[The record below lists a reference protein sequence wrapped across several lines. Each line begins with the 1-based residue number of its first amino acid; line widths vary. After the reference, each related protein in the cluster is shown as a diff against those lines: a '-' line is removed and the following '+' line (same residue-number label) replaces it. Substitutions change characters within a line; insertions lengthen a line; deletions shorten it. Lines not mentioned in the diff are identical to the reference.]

1 MRRANTTRQ
10 FSHIGVPAL
19 IFRKRW
25 VRSRAVKPFMIPGH
39 RSNTPLVFVFLSFAG
54 VLVGCNRQSQIS
66 SQPPRAVRIAT
77 VAAPQM
83 TGETLRYSASILPYA
98 QVDLMFRSSGYVTNV
113 RQVRGAD
120 ERTRNIGTGDYVEK
134 GLTLAYIRRED
145 LQNQVAQAKAQLDQ
159 LAAQHTKADQD
170 FQRAK
175 ALYSTQSLTKPDYE
189 QSQEAFN
196 ATRAAMDNAK
206 AALLQSQLTLGD
218 ADLKAPFSGYILSR
232 NIDLGSLVSPA
243 MNAFTIADIGR
254 VKVAF
259 GAPDYVLSR
268 IRLGQ
273 ELTIQTENDAA
284 QVKGRVTSISPAADT
299 RNRIFAVEV
308 TVSNRDR
315 HLKPGM
321 IASVGL
327 GEVPHSSISIPL
339 SAIVPFP
346 SEPDHFAVMVA
357 QDRGGRLIANLRKV
371 QLGTTH
377 DNSVAVEGVQPGE
390 RVVSV
395 GAQLLKDGDPIQVIP

>member
-1 MRRANTTRQ
+1 
-10 FSHIGVPAL
+10 V
-19 IFRKRW
+19 KR
-25 VRSRAVKPFMIPGH
+25 FTIPRH
-39 RSNTPLVFVFLSFAG
+39 RLNTPLALIVLSMTG
-54 VLVGCNRQSQIS
+54 VLGGCGHESKIP
-66 SQPPRAVRIAT
+66 SQPPRAVRLAT
-77 VAAPQM
+77 VAAPQ
-83 TGETLRYSASILPYA
+83 TNAETLRYSASILPYA

-120 ERTRNIGTGDYVEK
+120 GRTRNIGTGDYIDQ
-134 GLTLAYIRRED
+134 GLTLAHIRRED
-145 LQNQVAQAKAQLDQ
+145 LQNQTAQAQAQLDQ
-159 LAAQHTKADQD
+159 TTAQHTKADQD

-175 ALYSTQSLTKPDYE
+175 ALYSTQSLTKPDYD

-232 NIDLGSLVSPA
+232 NVEVGSLVSPA
-243 MNAFTIADIGR
+243 TNAFTIADIGR
-254 VKVAF
+254 VKVTF

-268 IRLGQ
+268 VRLGQ
-273 ELTIQTENDAA
+273 ELTIQTENDAVP
-284 QVKGRVTSISPAADT
+284 VKGRVTSISPAADT
-299 RNRIFAVEV
+299 RNRIFAIEL
-308 TVSNRDR
+308 TVGNRDG

-321 IASVGL
+321 IASIGL
-327 GEVPHSSISIPL
+327 GEVPHSSILIPL
-339 SAIVPFP
+339 SAIVPVP

-357 QDRGGRLIANLRKV
+357 QERAGRLVANLRKV
-371 QLGTTH
+371 QLGATH

-395 GAQLLKDGDPIQVIP
+395 GAQLLNDGDPIQAIP

>member
-1 MRRANTTRQ
+1 M
-10 FSHIGVPAL
+10 
-19 IFRKRW
+19 
-25 VRSRAVKPFMIPGH
+25 KPFLIPGY
-39 RSNTPLVFVFLSFAG
+39 RSNTPAVLVVLSFAV
-54 VLVGCNRQSQIS
+54 VLGGCNHQSQVPW
-66 SQPPRAVRIAT
+66 QPPRAVRLAT
-77 VAAPQM
+77 VAAPQANA
-83 TGETLRYSASILPYA
+83 ETLRYSASVLPYA
-98 QVDLMFRSSGYVTNV
+98 QVDLMFRSSGYVTDV

-120 ERTRNIGTGDYVEK
+120 GRTRNIGTGDYVET
-134 GLTLAYIRRED
+134 GLTLAHIRRED
-145 LQNQVAQAKAQLDQ
+145 LQNQVAQAQAQLDQ
-159 LAAQHTKADQD
+159 AVAQHTKADQD

-189 QSQEAFN
+189 QSQEAFS
-196 ATRAAMDNAK
+196 ATQAAMDNAK
-206 AALLQSQLTLGD
+206 AASRQAELFLGD
-218 ADLKAPFSGYILSR
+218 ADLKAPFSGCILSR
-232 NIDLGSLVSPA
+232 NIDLGTLVSA
-243 MNAFTIADIGR
+243 STNAFTIADIGR
-254 VKVAF
+254 VKVTF

-268 IRLGQ
+268 VRLGQ

-284 QVKGRVTSISPAADT
+284 PVKGRVTSISPSADT

-308 TVSNRDR
+308 TVNNRDS

-327 GEVPHSSISIPL
+327 GEVPHLSISIPL

-346 SEPDHFAVMVA
+346 SEPEHFAVMVA
-357 QDRGGRLIANLRKV
+357 QDRAGTLVANLRKV

-377 DNSVAVEGVQPGE
+377 ESSVAVEGVQPGE

>member
-1 MRRANTTRQ
+1 M
-10 FSHIGVPAL
+10 
-19 IFRKRW
+19 
-25 VRSRAVKPFMIPGH
+25 KPFLIPGR
-39 RSNTPLVFVFLSFAG
+39 RSDAAVILVVLSLSAM
-54 VLVGCNRQSQIS
+54 LNGCNHEQIPA
-66 SQPPRAVRIAT
+66 QPPRAVRLTT
-77 VAAPQM
+77 VAVSQM
-83 TGETLRYSASILPYA
+83 SGETLRYSASILPHA

-113 RQVRGAD
+113 KQVRGAD
-120 ERTRNIGTGDYVEK
+120 GRTRDIGTGDYVEQ
-134 GLTLAYIRRED
+134 GLTLAHIRRED
-145 LQNQVAQAKAQLDQ
+145 LQYQLAQAQAQLDQ
-159 LAAQHTKADQD
+159 ALAHHTRADQD

-175 ALYSTQSLTKPDYE
+175 VLYSTQSLTKPDYD
-189 QSQEAFN
+189 QSEAAFN

-232 NIDLGSLVSPA
+232 NIDLGSLVSPSTS
-243 MNAFTIADIGR
+243 AFTIADIGR

-268 IRLGQ
+268 VRLGQ
-273 ELTIQTENDAA
+273 ELTIQTEDDAA
-284 QVKGRVTSISPAADT
+284 TVKGRVTSISPAADT

-308 TVSNRDR
+308 TVSNRDS

-339 SAIVPFP
+339 SAIVPVP

-357 QDRGGRLIANLRKV
+357 QERAGRLVANLRKV
-371 QLGTTH
+371 QLGATH

-395 GAQLLKDGDPIQVIP
+395 GAQLLNDGDPIQAIP

>member
-1 MRRANTTRQ
+1 MRKANTIRR
-10 FSHIGVPAL
+10 FLHIGVCAL
-19 IFRKRW
+19 IFGKRW
-25 VRSRAVKPFMIPGH
+25 VRSSAVKTFMIPGH
-39 RSNTPLVFVFLSFAG
+39 RWNTPVVLVFLSVAG
-54 VLVGCNRQSQIS
+54 VLSGCNHQSQIP

-83 TGETLRYSASILPYA
+83 SGETLRYSASILPYA

-120 ERTRNIGTGDYVEK
+120 GRTRDIGTGDYVEA
-134 GLTLAYIRRED
+134 GLKLAHIRRED
-145 LQNQVAQAKAQLDQ
+145 LQNQVAQAQAQLDQ
-159 LAAQHTKADQD
+159 TTAQHTKADQD

-175 ALYSTQSLTKPDYE
+175 ALYSTQSLTKPDYD
-189 QSQEAFN
+189 QSQETFN
-196 ATRAAMDNAK
+196 ATQAAMDNAK
-206 AALLQSQLTLGD
+206 ATLLQSQLTLGD
-218 ADLKAPFSGYILSR
+218 ADLKAPFSGYVLSR
-232 NIDLGSLVSPA
+232 NIDLGSLVSPST
-243 MNAFTIADIGR
+243 NAFTIADIGR

-268 IRLGQ
+268 VRLGQ

-284 QVKGRVTSISPAADT
+284 PVKGRITSISPAADT

-339 SAIVPFP
+339 SAIVPLP

-357 QDRGGRLIANLRKV
+357 QNRAGRLVANLRKV

>member
-1 MRRANTTRQ
+1 M
-10 FSHIGVPAL
+10 
-19 IFRKRW
+19 
-25 VRSRAVKPFMIPGH
+25 KPFVMSGH
-39 RSNTPLVFVFLSFAG
+39 RSNILLVLVLLSIAG
-54 VLVGCNRQSQIS
+54 VLSGCNRESQIP
-66 SQPPRAVRIAT
+66 SQPPRAVRLAT

-120 ERTRNIGTGDYVEK
+120 GRTRDIGTGDYVEQ
-134 GLTLAYIRRED
+134 GVALAHIRRED
-145 LQNQVAQAKAQLDQ
+145 LQNQVAQAQAQLDQ
-159 LAAQHTKADQD
+159 ATAQHTKADQD

-175 ALYSTQSLTKPDYE
+175 ALYSTQSLTKPDYDE
-189 QSQEAFN
+189 SQEAFN
-196 ATRAAMDNAK
+196 ATQAAMDNAK
-206 AALLQSQLTLGD
+206 ATLLQTELLLGD
-218 ADLKAPFSGYILSR
+218 ADLKAPFSGYILNR
-232 NIDLGSLVSPA
+232 NIDLGTLVSA
-243 MNAFTIADIGR
+243 STSAFAIADIGR
-254 VKVAF
+254 VKVSF

-268 IRLGQ
+268 VRLGQ

-284 QVKGRVTSISPAADT
+284 PVKGRVTSISPSADT

-321 IASVGL
+321 IASISL
-327 GEVPHSSISIPL
+327 GEVPHLSISIPL

-357 QDRGGRLIANLRKV
+357 QDRSGTLVANLRKV

-377 DNSVAVEGVQPGE
+377 DNSVAVKGVQPGE

-395 GAQLLKDGDPIQVIP
+395 GAQLLRDGDPIQVIP

>member
-1 MRRANTTRQ
+1 MRRANTIRR
-10 FSHIGVPAL
+10 FLPIGVRAL

-25 VRSRAVKPFMIPGH
+25 VRSRAMKAFLIPGH
-39 RSNTPLVFVFLSFAG
+39 RWNTPFSLIVVSVTGLLG
-54 VLVGCNRQSQIS
+54 GCSHESQIP
-66 SQPPRAVRIAT
+66 SQPPRAVRLAT

-98 QVDLMFRSSGYVTNV
+98 QVDLMFRSSGYVTNI

-120 ERTRNIGTGDYVEK
+120 GRTRDIGTGDYVEQ
-134 GLTLAYIRRED
+134 GLTLAHIRLED
-145 LQNQVAQAKAQLDQ
+145 LQNQMAQAQAQLDQ
-159 LAAQHTKADQD
+159 TTAQHTKADQD
-170 FQRAK
+170 LQRAK
-175 ALYSTQSLTKPDYE
+175 ALYSTQSLTKPDYD

-218 ADLKAPFSGYILSR
+218 ADLKAPFAGYILSR
-232 NIDLGSLVSPA
+232 NIDLGSLVSPST
-243 MNAFTIADIGR
+243 NAFTIADIGR

-268 IRLGQ
+268 VRLGQ
-273 ELTIQTENDAA
+273 ELTIQTENAA
-284 QVKGRVTSISPAADT
+284 APVKGRVTSISPAADT
-299 RNRIFAVEV
+299 RNRIFAIEL
-308 TVSNRDR
+308 TVGNRDG

-339 SAIVPFP
+339 SAIVPLP

-357 QDRGGRLIANLRKV
+357 QERAGRLVANLRKV

-395 GAQLLKDGDPIQVIP
+395 GAQLLKDGDSIQVIP

>member
-1 MRRANTTRQ
+1 M
-10 FSHIGVPAL
+10 
-19 IFRKRW
+19 
-25 VRSRAVKPFMIPGH
+25 KPFTIPRH
-39 RSNTPLVFVFLSFAG
+39 RLNTPLALIVLSVTG
-54 VLVGCNRQSQIS
+54 VLGGCGHESQIP
-66 SQPPRAVRIAT
+66 SQPPRAVRLAT
-77 VAAPQM
+77 VAAPQ
-83 TGETLRYSASILPYA
+83 TSAETLRYSASILPYA
-98 QVDLMFRSSGYVTNV
+98 QVDLMFRSSGYVTDV
-113 RQVRGAD
+113 RQVQGAD
-120 ERTRNIGTGDYVEK
+120 GRTRNVGTGDYVERS
-134 GLTLAYIRRED
+134 LMLAHIRRED
-145 LQNQVAQAKAQLDQ
+145 LQNQMAQAQAQLDQ
-159 LAAQHTKADQD
+159 ATAQHTKADQD

-175 ALYSTQSLTKPDYE
+175 ALYSTQSLTKPDYD
-189 QSQEAFN
+189 QSEAAFN
-196 ATRAAMDNAK
+196 ATSAAMDNAR
-206 AALLQSQLTLGD
+206 AALLQAQLLLAD

-232 NIDLGSLVSPA
+232 NIDLGSLVSPSTS
-243 MNAFTIADIGR
+243 AFTIADIGR

-273 ELTIQTENDAA
+273 ELTIQTENDAVP
-284 QVKGRVTSISPAADT
+284 VKGRVTSISPAADT

-321 IASVGL
+321 IASIGL
-327 GEVPHSSISIPL
+327 GEAPHSSISIPL

-357 QDRGGRLIANLRKV
+357 QERAGRLVANLRKV

-377 DNSVAVEGVQPGE
+377 DNSVAVEGLQPGE

-395 GAQLLKDGDPIQVIP
+395 GAQLLKDGDPIQAIP

>member
-1 MRRANTTRQ
+1 M
-10 FSHIGVPAL
+10 
-19 IFRKRW
+19 
-25 VRSRAVKPFMIPGH
+25 KPFPIPGH
-39 RSNTPLVFVFLSFAG
+39 RPNPLL
-54 VLVGCNRQSQIS
+54 VLVVLLLTAGLSGCNHRSQIP

-83 TGETLRYSASILPYA
+83 SGETLRYSASILPYA

-120 ERTRNIGTGDYVEK
+120 GRTRDIGTGDYAEK
-134 GLTLAYIRRED
+134 GITLAHIRRED
-145 LQNQVAQAKAQLDQ
+145 LQNQVAQAQAQLDQ
-159 LAAQHTKADQD
+159 AAAQHTKADQD

-175 ALYSTQSLTKPDYE
+175 ALYSTQSITKPDYD

-196 ATRAAMDNAK
+196 ATQAAMDNAK
-206 AALLQSQLTLGD
+206 ATLLQTELTLGD
-218 ADLKAPFSGYILSR
+218 ADLKAPFSGYVLSR
-232 NIDLGSLVSPA
+232 NIDLGSLVSPST
-243 MNAFTIADIGR
+243 NAFTIADIGR
-254 VKVAF
+254 VKVTF

-268 IRLGQ
+268 VRLGQ

-284 QVKGRVTSISPAADT
+284 PTKGRVTSISPAADI

-308 TVSNRDR
+308 TVNNRDR

-321 IASVGL
+321 IASIGL

-346 SEPDHFAVMVA
+346 SEPEHFAVMVA
-357 QDRGGRLIANLRKV
+357 QERAGTLVANLRKV

-395 GAQLLKDGDPIQVIP
+395 GAQLLKDGDPIQAIP

>member
-1 MRRANTTRQ
+1 MPFTISCHRLNR
-10 FSHIGVPAL
+10 PLAL
-19 IFRKRW
+19 I
-25 VRSRAVKPFMIPGH
+25 V
-39 RSNTPLVFVFLSFAG
+39 LSLTG
-54 VLVGCNRQSQIS
+54 MLGGCSHVSQIP
-66 SQPPRAVRIAT
+66 SQPPRAVRLAI
-77 VAAPQM
+77 VAAPQ
-83 TGETLRYSASILPYA
+83 TSSETLRYSASILPYA

-120 ERTRNIGTGDYVEK
+120 GRTRNVGTGDYVEQ
-134 GLTLAYIRRED
+134 GLPLAHIRRQD
-145 LQNQVAQAKAQLDQ
+145 LQNEVAQAQAQFDQ
-159 LAAQHTKADQD
+159 TIAQHTKADQD

-175 ALYSTQSLTKPDYE
+175 ALYSTQSLTKPDYD
-189 QSQEAFN
+189 QSEAAFN
-196 ATRAAMDNAK
+196 GTRAAMDNAK

-232 NIDLGSLVSPA
+232 NIDLGSLVSPSTS
-243 MNAFTIADIGR
+243 AFTIADISR

-268 IRLGQ
+268 VRLGQ
-273 ELTIQTENDAA
+273 ELATQTENDAA
-284 QVKGRVTSISPAADT
+284 PVKGRVTSISPAADT

-308 TVSNRDR
+308 TVSNRAR

-321 IASVGL
+321 IASIGL
-327 GEVPHSSISIPL
+327 GDVPHSSISIPL
-339 SAIVPFP
+339 SAIVPLP

-357 QDRGGRLIANLRKV
+357 QERAGALVANLRKV
-371 QLGTTH
+371 QLGATH

-395 GAQLLKDGDPIQVIP
+395 GAQLLKDGDPIQAIP

>member
-1 MRRANTTRQ
+1 
-10 FSHIGVPAL
+10 
-19 IFRKRW
+19 
-25 VRSRAVKPFMIPGH
+25 VKPFVMSGH
-39 RSNTPLVFVFLSFAG
+39 RSNILLVLVLLSIAG
-54 VLVGCNRQSQIS
+54 VLSGCNRESQIP
-66 SQPPRAVRIAT
+66 SQPPRAVRLAT

-120 ERTRNIGTGDYVEK
+120 GRTRDIGTGDYVEQ
-134 GLTLAYIRRED
+134 GVALAHIRRED
-145 LQNQVAQAKAQLDQ
+145 LQNQVAQAQAQLDQ
-159 LAAQHTKADQD
+159 ATAQHTKADQD

-175 ALYSTQSLTKPDYE
+175 ALYSTQSLTKPDYD

-196 ATRAAMDNAK
+196 ATQAAMDDAK
-206 AALLQSQLTLGD
+206 ATLLQTELLLGD
-218 ADLKAPFSGYILSR
+218 ADLKAPFSGYVLNR
-232 NIDLGSLVSPA
+232 NIDLGTLVSA
-243 MNAFTIADIGR
+243 STSAFTIADIGR
-254 VKVAF
+254 VKVSF

-268 IRLGQ
+268 VRLGQ

-284 QVKGRVTSISPAADT
+284 PVKGPVTSISPSADT

-321 IASVGL
+321 IASISL
-327 GEVPHSSISIPL
+327 GEVPHLSISIPL
-339 SAIVPFP
+339 SALVPFP

-357 QDRGGRLIANLRKV
+357 QDRSGTLVANLRKV

-395 GAQLLKDGDPIQVIP
+395 GAQLLRDGDPIQVIP

>member
-1 MRRANTTRQ
+1 M
-10 FSHIGVPAL
+10 
-19 IFRKRW
+19 
-25 VRSRAVKPFMIPGH
+25 KPFPIPGH
-39 RSNTPLVFVFLSFAG
+39 RPNPLLD
-54 VLVGCNRQSQIS
+54 LVGLLLTVALSACNHESQIS

-83 TGETLRYSASILPYA
+83 SGETLRYSASILPYA

-120 ERTRNIGTGDYVEK
+120 GRTRDIGTGDYAEK
-134 GLTLAYIRRED
+134 GITLAHIRRED
-145 LQNQVAQAKAQLDQ
+145 LQNQVAQAQAQLDQ
-159 LAAQHTKADQD
+159 AAAQHTKADQD

-175 ALYSTQSLTKPDYE
+175 ALYSTQSITKPDYD

-196 ATRAAMDNAK
+196 ATQARMDSAK
-206 AALLQSQLTLGD
+206 AALLQTELTLGD
-218 ADLKAPFSGYILSR
+218 ADLKAPFSGYVLSR
-232 NIDLGSLVSPA
+232 NIDLGSLVSSST
-243 MNAFTIADIGR
+243 NAFTIADIGR
-254 VKVAF
+254 VKVTF

-268 IRLGQ
+268 VRLGQ
-273 ELTIQTENDAA
+273 ELTIQTENDVAPT
-284 QVKGRVTSISPAADT
+284 KGRVTSISPAADT
-299 RNRIFAVEV
+299 RNRIFAIEV
-308 TVSNRDR
+308 TVNNRDR
-315 HLKPGM
+315 HFKPGM
-321 IASVGL
+321 IASISL

-346 SEPDHFAVMVA
+346 SEPEHFAVMVA
-357 QDRGGRLIANLRKV
+357 QERAGTLVANLRKV

-395 GAQLLKDGDPIQVIP
+395 GAQLLKDGDPIQAIP

>member
-1 MRRANTTRQ
+1 
-10 FSHIGVPAL
+10 
-19 IFRKRW
+19 
-25 VRSRAVKPFMIPGH
+25 
-39 RSNTPLVFVFLSFAG
+39 
-54 VLVGCNRQSQIS
+54 
-66 SQPPRAVRIAT
+66 
-77 VAAPQM
+77 
-83 TGETLRYSASILPYA
+83 
-98 QVDLMFRSSGYVTNV
+98 MFRSSGYVTNV
-113 RQVRGAD
+113 RRVQGAD
-120 ERTRNIGTGDYVEK
+120 GRTRDIGTGDYAK
-134 GLTLAYIRRED
+134 QNLTLAHIRRED
-145 LQNQVAQAKAQLDQ
+145 LQFQVAQAQAQLDQ
-159 LAAQHTKADQD
+159 AVAQHTKADQD

-175 ALYSTQSLTKPDYE
+175 ALYSTQSITKPDYD

-196 ATRAAMDNAK
+196 ATQAAMGSAK
-206 AALLQSQLTLGD
+206 AALLQTQLTLAD

-232 NIDLGSLVSPA
+232 NIDLGSLVSPSSS
-243 MNAFTIADIGR
+243 AFTIADISR

-259 GAPDYVLSR
+259 GAPDYVLR
-268 IRLGQ
+268 RVRLGQ

-284 QVKGRVTSISPAADT
+284 PVKGRVTSISPAADT

-321 IASVGL
+321 IASIGL

-339 SAIVPFP
+339 SAIVPLP
-346 SEPDHFAVMVA
+346 SAPDHFAVMVA
-357 QDRGGRLIANLRKV
+357 QDRAGRLVAKLRKV

-395 GAQLLKDGDPIQVIP
+395 GAQLLKDGDPIQAIP

>member
-1 MRRANTTRQ
+1 M
-10 FSHIGVPAL
+10 
-19 IFRKRW
+19 
-25 VRSRAVKPFMIPGH
+25 KPFLIPGH
-39 RSNTPLVFVFLSFAG
+39 RSNTPLVLV
-54 VLVGCNRQSQIS
+54 VLVLMFAAVLSGCSHQSQIP
-66 SQPPRAVRIAT
+66 SQLPRAVRIAT

-83 TGETLRYSASILPYA
+83 SRETLRYSASILPYA

-113 RQVRGAD
+113 KQVRGAD
-120 ERTRNIGTGDYVEK
+120 GPTRDVGTGDYAEQ
-134 GLTLAYIRRED
+134 GLTLAHIRLED
-145 LQNQVAQAKAQLDQ
+145 LQNQVAQAQAQLDQ
-159 LAAQHTKADQD
+159 AAAQHAKADQD

-175 ALYSTQSLTKPDYE
+175 ALYSTQSLTKPDYD

-196 ATRAAMDNAK
+196 ATHAAMDNAK
-206 AALLQSQLTLGD
+206 AALRQTELLLGD

-232 NIDLGSLVSPA
+232 NIDLGSLVSSSTS
-243 MNAFTIADIGR
+243 AFTIADIGR
-254 VKVAF
+254 VKVTF

-268 IRLGQ
+268 VRLGQ
-273 ELTIQTENDAA
+273 EVTIQTENDAA
-284 QVKGRVTSISPAADT
+284 SLKGRVTSISPAADT

-308 TVSNRDR
+308 TVNNRDR

-321 IASVGL
+321 IASIGL

-346 SEPDHFAVMVA
+346 SEPEHFAVMVA
-357 QDRGGRLIANLRKV
+357 QERAGTLVANLRKV

-395 GAQLLKDGDPIQVIP
+395 GAQLLKDGDPIQMIP

>member
-1 MRRANTTRQ
+1 M
-10 FSHIGVPAL
+10 
-19 IFRKRW
+19 
-25 VRSRAVKPFMIPGH
+25 KPFRIPGH
-39 RSNTPLVFVFLSFAG
+39 RSNTPLVLVVLSFTG
-54 VLVGCNRQSQIS
+54 VLGGCNHQSKIP

-77 VAAPQM
+77 VEAPQT

-120 ERTRNIGTGDYVEK
+120 GRTRDIGTGDYVEK
-134 GLTLAYIRRED
+134 GLALAHIRRED
-145 LQNQVAQAKAQLDQ
+145 LQNQVAQAQAQLDQ
-159 LAAQHTKADQD
+159 AVAQHTKADQD
-170 FQRAK
+170 FQRAQ

-196 ATRAAMDNAK
+196 ATQAAMDNAK
-206 AALLQSQLTLGD
+206 AALLQTQLLLGD
-218 ADLKAPFSGYILSR
+218 ADLKTPFSGYILSR
-232 NIDLGSLVSPA
+232 NIDLGSLVSA
-243 MNAFTIADIGR
+243 STNAFTIADIGR
-254 VKVAF
+254 VKVTF
-259 GAPDYVLSR
+259 GAPDYVLNR
-268 IRLGQ
+268 VRLGQ
-273 ELTIQTENDAA
+273 QLTIQTENDAA
-284 QVKGRVTSISPAADT
+284 FLKGRVTSISPAADT

-346 SEPDHFAVMVA
+346 SEPEHFAVMVA
-357 QDRGGRLIANLRKV
+357 QQRAGTLVANLRKV
-371 QLGTTH
+371 QLGATH
-377 DNSVAVEGVQPGE
+377 DNSVAVEGVQSGE